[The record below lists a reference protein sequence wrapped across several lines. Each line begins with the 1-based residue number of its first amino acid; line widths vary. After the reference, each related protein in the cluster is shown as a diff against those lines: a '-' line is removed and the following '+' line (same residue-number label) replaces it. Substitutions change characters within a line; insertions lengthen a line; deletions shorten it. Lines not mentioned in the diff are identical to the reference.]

1 MRDRATTGETIGSR
15 LDGRQGVAP
24 GFDFLRIFLALS
36 IVAWHVDAIVTGDVS
51 YNSQPFRWV
60 YGYFT
65 LASFFSLSGF
75 LIAGSAL
82 RLTLKNFLINRGLRI
97 LPALAV
103 EICLSA
109 LILGPIFTT
118 LSLGDYF
125 TNAGTWHYFTNI
137 IGWINYVLPG
147 VFKDHPT
154 DIVNNTLW
162 TVPHEIGCYIIMSA
176 LMVTGLVRRPALVA
190 AGAIAIMAVGTL
202 LALAGPLPG
211 IIGKILGV
219 LFVGKASRL
228 YACFVF
234 GIFLYLVRHRV
245 PYSWPLF
252 VGCVLLCLGLGAM
265 PQPEGTNYPLANWLL
280 ALPMSY
286 MTAFIGVTEIWTPAV
301 LRRGDYSY
309 GIYLYGWPIQQT
321 LVALLPDQKSLLLH
335 VLLVVPLTLGF
346 AAFSWHVIEKPILAL
361 RKRFSFVARV
371 RLEGEGGGSAST
383 TAPAS
388 APAPPPA

>member
-1 MRDRATTGETIGSR
+1 MTARETIGSR

-51 YNSQPFRWV
+51 YNSRPFLWV

-97 LPALAV
+97 VPALAV

-109 LILGPIFTT
+109 LILGPIFTS
-118 LSLGDYF
+118 LSAGAYF
-125 TNAGTWHYFTNI
+125 SSAATWHYFTNI
-137 IGWINYVLPG
+137 FGWINYVLPG

-162 TVPHEIGCYIIMSA
+162 TVPHEIGCYVIMSM
-176 LMVTGLVRRPALVA
+176 LMVTGLVRRPVLVA
-190 AGAIAIMAVGTL
+190 AGAIAIIMLGTL

-211 IIGKILGV
+211 VIGKVLNV

-228 YACFVF
+228 YICFVF
-234 GIFLYLVRHRV
+234 GIFLYLARHRV

-252 VGCVLLCLGLGAM
+252 VAAVALCVGVGAL
-265 PQPEGTNYPLANWLL
+265 PQPDGTDYPLANWLL

-286 MTAFIGVTEIWTPAV
+286 MTAFIGVTNIWTPAV

-321 LVALLPDQKSLLLH
+321 LVALLPEQKSLLLH
-335 VLLVVPLTLGF
+335 FVAVVPLTLAF
-346 AAFSWHVIEKPILAL
+346 AAFSWHFIEKPILGL
-361 RKRFSFVARV
+361 RKRFSFVARI
-371 RLEGEGGGSAST
+371 RLEEAAGASAS
-383 TAPAS
+383 AGE
-388 APAPPPA
+388 PPPRLDGGAKTPT